1 MKLDRLILV
10 NWGQLRAGD
19 YAAGD
24 LTLFTGETGSGK
36 STMLDGLQ
44 TVMTASYAG
53 IFNYNPGQDELVHG
67 QRRGKTKRT
76 LESYVVGAE
85 YSKFSRPDGAHA
97 YMAAVFRPSKG
108 EEGLKTFTALIGAAA
123 RVDGTGDARQAR
135 LETLVL
141 VIVDGAALSYSDLML
156 NSETGECVAAERIYL
171 HLTAKYPHVTDYNE
185 KKRDYLSALYGR
197 FRGKTGVA
205 WDEAYNAAK
214 AWVQSIAYQPIG
226 SVHELVRD
234 EILDFDGK
242 LLQQDITNISGLM
255 RQVTNLR
262 KESLRLQAN
271 IARLDSLKTITVETA
286 TAFEKHVLQDLLL
299 AKLML
304 QVDTETVRSKKSQ
317 ISVEKDQMEQEDEKI
332 GGWAGRVKKLD
343 KQRIGLEAKLLGIAA
358 HVQKQ
363 ELDTK
368 LAQATAEARG
378 VLKELGQSLT
388 AAGLLARQANALI
401 ALPVSTALPLLNK
414 AVTGVA
420 NALQNAQLPLLQTC
434 LDAVLATNTEQE
446 LNVEQLFNVVQA
458 FSGINHGI
466 NQLFAALVGTDASV
480 LVAAVE
486 ESTSLTPRQ
495 AAVETRVRDLGA
507 SKARLAAGGASYPNH
522 VTVAL
527 QRLREQFPQANAQ
540 VLCDLV
546 EPKSEE
552 WQRAIE
558 GYLGGARFN
567 IVVNCDWEAPALD
580 YVRDKKLGAAVVQ
593 GALCLKNAA
602 TKVLTSDSIVHEL
615 KSANPIAWAFLVDQY
630 GTVVRVADAAALRFT
645 HRGLTMD
652 GRASGSRSLFVV
664 DSRALVFGHKA
675 RAENLRLVEKDL
687 ETAQAELSEFG
698 KLKANIEAARHLI
711 GGLKEPIFAANPLR
725 IAASDID
732 HIRSSLANL
741 DLTESQDIIN
751 EATRVTQEIGVF
763 NNSIFAANQRICALD
778 ASTKGAQRVI
788 STLEANRLSRL
799 DAVDKQIARL
809 KSMAEANGRLIY
821 TVLAAQVVE
830 QLLSESL
837 DVETVRSQGELLAKR
852 PDQILGEVREAL
864 AEHNSQVRPDERFVT
879 SFSHRIESTSF
890 DPHYKPLVELTQN
903 IGNQLADLQGIG
915 LYHNRSELLK
925 AEGSFH
931 EVFTTQ
937 FCVAIKGKVDDG
949 IRTLR
954 QINLELGNL
963 KFGTDS
969 YSIDWSKWEPEFAE
983 YLSFFE
989 AVTLMTDSGEAVDL
1003 FADSAL
1009 SQKHVEVRD
1018 RLVALLLDDNQERAT
1033 KELLRIAD
1041 YRNYRRYDI
1050 WSDSGPNGKIALS
1063 TWGTGSGGQLET
1075 PAYIV
1080 RAAVVTNRL
1089 KMFEKGASLKLLVND
1104 ESFSKMDEPRARAVL
1119 EYLRDTLD
1127 LQVISAMPTMKAGG
1141 LRDEFNREY
1150 SFTRVAPV
1158 VNGELDFMSECDE
1171 RIYKMDKMRE
1181 LWAQHRK
1188 AVREQATLEFDRT
1201 NPQLDTAPDTLA
1213 DGATSA
1219 AASLLEPAT

>member
-1 MKLDRLILV
+1 MKLDKIILV
-10 NWGQLRAGD
+10 NWGQLHAGD
-19 YAAGD
+19 YAVGD
-24 LTLFTGETGSGK
+24 LTLLTGETGAGK

-53 IFNYNPGQDELVHG
+53 IFSYNPGQDELVAGH
-67 QRRGKTKRT
+67 RRVKTKRT

-97 YMAAVFRPSKG
+97 YLAAVFRPSKG

-123 RVDGTGDARQAR
+123 RVDGTGDTRQAR

-141 VIVDGAALSYSDLML
+141 AIVDGADLSYSDLML
-156 NSETGECVAAERIYL
+156 NPETGECVAVERIVG
-171 HLTAKYPHVTDYNE
+171 HLRAKYALVQDYNE

-197 FRGKTGVA
+197 FRGKTSVT
-205 WDEAYNAAK
+205 WDEASNAAK

-242 LLQQDITNISGLM
+242 LLQQDIANISGLM

-262 KESLRLQAN
+262 KESLRLEAN
-271 IARLDSLKTITVETA
+271 IARLDSLKTITVETT

-304 QVDTETVRSKKSQ
+304 KVDTETVSSKKRQ
-317 ISVEKDQMEQEDEKI
+317 ISAEQDEMEQEDEKI
-332 GGWAGRVKKLD
+332 GGWSTRVHQLD
-343 KQRIGLEAKLLGIAA
+343 KQRIGLEARLLGIAA

-368 LAQATAEARG
+368 LAQATAEARR
-378 VLKELGQSLT
+378 VLKELGQSLA

-401 ALPVSTALPLLNK
+401 ALPVSLALPLLNK
-414 AVTGVA
+414 AVAGVA
-420 NALQNAQLPLLQTC
+420 DALQSAQLPLLATC
-434 LDAVLATNTEQE
+434 LDAVLATDATQE

-458 FSGINHGI
+458 FSGMNHGI

-480 LVAAVE
+480 LVAAVA
-486 ESTSLTPRQ
+486 ESTALAPRKTT
-495 AAVETRVRDLGA
+495 VEARLRDLGA
-507 SKARLAAGGASYPNH
+507 SKTRLAAGGANYPNH

-527 QRLREQFPQANAQ
+527 QRLREQFPKANTQ

-558 GYLGGARFN
+558 GYISGARFN

-580 YVRDKKLGAAVVQ
+580 YVRDKKLGVSVVQ
-593 GALCLKNAA
+593 GSLCLKNST
-602 TKVLTSDSIVHEL
+602 TKVLPSDSIVHEL
-615 KSANPIAWAFLVDQY
+615 KSGNPIAWAFLVEQY
-630 GTVVRVADAAALRFT
+630 GTVVKVADAAALRFI
-645 HRGLTMD
+645 HRGLTKD
-652 GRASGSRSLFVV
+652 GRGSGSRSLFVV
-664 DSRALVFGHKA
+664 DTRALVFGHKA
-675 RAENLRLVEKDL
+675 REENLRQVEKDL
-687 ETAQAELSEFG
+687 EIAQAEMDEFDR
-698 KLKANIEAARHLI
+698 LKTNIDAARQMLV
-711 GGLKEPIFAANPLR
+711 GLKEPSFEANPLR

-732 HIRSSLANL
+732 HLRSSLASL
-741 DLTESQDIIN
+741 DLTESQEITD
-751 EATRVTQEIGVF
+751 EARRVTEEIRVF
-763 NNSIFAANQRICALD
+763 NDSILAANKRLFD
-778 ASTKGAQRVI
+778 LEASAKGAQRVI
-788 STLEANRLSRL
+788 TAVEANRLSRL
-799 DAVDKQIARL
+799 DAVDRQIARL
-809 KSMAEANGRLIY
+809 KSMAEANGQLVY
-821 TVLAAQVVE
+821 TVLAAQVE
-830 QLLSESL
+830 DQLLNESL
-837 DVETVRSQGELLAKR
+837 DVETVKNQCELLAKR
-852 PDQILGEVREAL
+852 PDQVLGEVREAL
-864 AEHNSQVRPDERFVT
+864 AEHNGLARPDERFVT
-879 SFSHRIESTSF
+879 GFSHRIESTNF
-890 DPHYKPLVELTQN
+890 DPHYKPLVELTRT
-903 IGNQLADLQGIG
+903 ISAQLTDLRGIG
-915 LYHNRSELLK
+915 LYHNRSELVK
-925 AEGSFH
+925 AEASFH

-937 FCVAIKGKVDDG
+937 FCVAIKSKVDDG

-954 QINLELGNL
+954 QINRELGNL

-969 YSIDWSKWEPEFAE
+969 FSIDWSKWEPEFAD

-989 AVTLMTDSGEAVDL
+989 AVTLLADSGEAVDL

-1009 SQKHVEVRD
+1009 SQKHVEVRG

-1041 YRNYRRYDI
+1041 YRNYRRYEI

-1158 VNGELDFMSECDE
+1158 SNGELDFMSECDE
-1171 RIYKMDKMRE
+1171 RIYRTDKMRD
-1181 LWAQHRK
+1181 LWSQHRK
-1188 AVREQATLEFDRT
+1188 LVREQAALEFERN
-1201 NPQLDTAPDTLA
+1201 NPQTGAESDALAGGTAPVVPP
-1213 DGATSA
+1213 
-1219 AASLLEPAT
+1219 LEFVA